1 MIAAD
6 LHAPAMSATRQARQ
20 LAGAALQ
27 LASVVRRVELLSRGD
42 VNSANVSPALS
53 KSLADLTDVAR
64 ITAETLHRAIAAAL
78 SPGLLAPMP
87 RAGGADLL
95 TFRLGEGVLR
105 NAADA
110 LAGQLRARDSAD
122 ANHRP
127 AIDRQF
133 DDTDVA
139 ALNAVL
145 AGLVDTLQ
153 AAGDDIQR
161 VLDGANP
168 NMRPK
173 APAAA

>member
-42 VNSANVSPALS
+42 VNSALS